1 MEALMTLVVMGSV
14 AAMAIPLA
22 ALLEW
27 WSVRA
32 VLALVGM
39 RSAKHDRN
47 CRGSALA
54 RPALSAARN

>member
-1 MEALMTLVVMGSV
+1 MTLVVLGSV
-14 AAMAIPLA
+14 AAVAIPLA

-32 VLALVGM
+32 LLTLVGEHA
-39 RSAKHDRN
+39 RDRDRN

>member
-14 AAMAIPLA
+14 AAVAIPLA

-32 VLALVGM
+32 VFALVNEH
-39 RSAKHDRN
+39 SAKREKN